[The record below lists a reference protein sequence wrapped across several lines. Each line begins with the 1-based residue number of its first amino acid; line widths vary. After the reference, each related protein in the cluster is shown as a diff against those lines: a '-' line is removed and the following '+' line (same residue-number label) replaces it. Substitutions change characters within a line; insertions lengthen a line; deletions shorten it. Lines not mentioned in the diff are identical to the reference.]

1 MLSSRPQTDRQND
14 VHETITRT
22 GEPAMTRLEG
32 KVGLIT
38 GGASGLGAATAE
50 RFVDNGAQVLITD
63 IDGEAAAEVAE
74 RIGAQS
80 LQQDVSGE
88 ADWESTLAEV
98 RSRYGRLDVLVNNA
112 GIFTS
117 CPVDE
122 TPIEQWQS
130 VIDVNLTGVFLGCKH
145 GVRAMKS
152 NPGGPSGSIINL
164 SSVVG
169 LRGQIG
175 GAAYSSSK
183 GGVRLLTKSVA
194 LEVAPHSI
202 RCNSIHPGIID
213 TPIMDPLF
221 AAVPDR
227 AAMRAQLER
236 TLPLGQLGD
245 PARDIGN
252 MAVYLASDESVYIT
266 GTEMVVDGG
275 MTIGLP
281 S

>member
-1 MLSSRPQTDRQND
+1 MK
-14 VHETITRT
+14 
-22 GEPAMTRLEG
+22 RLER

-38 GGASGLGAATAE
+38 GGASGLGAGTAQ
-50 RFVDNGAQVLITD
+50 RFVENGAQVVITD
-63 IDGEAAAEVAE
+63 INAEGAAALAE
-74 RIGAQS
+74 KIGAQF
-80 LQQDVSGE
+80 LRQDVAQE
-88 ADWESTLAEV
+88 ADWEATMAEV
-98 RSRYGRLDVLVNNA
+98 KERYGRLDILVNNA

-122 TPIEQWQS
+122 TPLEQWQR
-130 VIDVNLTGVFLGCKH
+130 VLDVNLTGVFLGCKH
-145 GVRAMKS
+145 GVRAMKT

-169 LRGQIG
+169 LRGQPG

-194 LEVAPHSI
+194 LEIAPHSI

-221 AAVPDR
+221 AAVPDPD
-227 AAMRAQLER
+227 AMRAQLEQM
-236 TLPLGQLGD
+236 LPLGKLGD

-266 GTEMVVDGG
+266 GAEMVVDGG
-275 MTIGLP
+275 LTVGLP
-281 S
+281 G